1 MSVTG
6 RYFIRIVILAAIFSI
21 AYFIGRNAPASSD
34 VVDDTPM
41 RVFQGYA
48 MGTSLLLKMR
58 TDDEKLAADASDKV
72 MDEMQRPDFNLSSR

>member
-48 MGTSLLLKMR
+48 MELLCFSRCVLMMKNWLQMHP
-58 TDDEKLAADASDKV
+58 TKLWMKCSV
-72 MDEMQRPDFNLSSR
+72 